1 MENHTKHVLLIED
14 NPGDADLVRLRLV
27 EGKSPVEVNCVG
39 RLSDGLA
46 TLSSQVPSVILLDL
60 NLPDCHGAETFRR
73 VLEHAPG
80 VPIVVL
86 SGQDDEAL
94 ADKAVNQGVQ
104 DYLVKGD
111 ITAKHLERSIRYAV
125 ERQALLR
132 ALEITRKQQLE
143 FKNQFLS
150 HVSHEL
156 RTPLTCIHQYVTLIA
171 DGLAGPV
178 APEQA
183 DHLKTVLKS
192 VNQLHAMIRD
202 LLEATR
208 AESGKLRVE
217 PRCIAMGDLVK
228 QAVAMMQLSAQEK
241 HVGLEVGLDHRIPL
255 VHADPDR
262 VLEVLINLIDNA
274 IKFTA
279 PDGAVMVKACM
290 VETDPNT
297 VYVSVTDTG
306 RGIAPEA
313 KAMIFERLYQDPES
327 VDNNRSGLGL
337 GLFICKEIVRL
348 HQGRIWVASEP
359 GQGSTFTFTLPIY
372 SLAKL
377 LQPVVTHHEQLRP
390 AFTLLQ
396 VELRPNANPP
406 RGNWQGTWQKC
417 LETLQRC
424 VYLDKDL
431 VLPPLGSAGLSETFF
446 VVASTDLNHSGIITM
461 RIREQLE
468 RMTDLKSKGTLTIT
482 TTPIEVSPA
491 APEEPLAQQVQRV
504 ADSVNAMIMRIVGQ
518 ESARRESDLP
528 AAPIFTTPIFRG
540 KSTN

>member
-27 EGKSPVEVNCVG
+27 EGRSPVEVNCVG
-39 RLSDGLA
+39 RLSEGLA
-46 TLSSQVPSVILLDL
+46 TLAKESPTVILLDL
-60 NLPDCHGAETFRR
+60 NLPDCHGAETYRR
-73 VLEHAPG
+73 VLEQAPG

-94 ADKAVNQGVQ
+94 AMKAVNQGVQ

-111 ITAKHLERSIRYAV
+111 ISAKHLERSMRYAV

-132 ALEITRKQQLE
+132 TLEITRKQQLE

-156 RTPLTCIHQYVTLIA
+156 RTPLTCIHQYVSLLA

-217 PRCIAMGDLVK
+217 QRCIAIGDLVR
-228 QAVAMMQLSAQEK
+228 QAVAMMQLAAQEK
-241 HVGLEVGLDHRIPL
+241 HVGLEVGLDQRIPL

-262 VLEVLINLIDNA
+262 VIEVLINLIDNA
-274 IKFTA
+274 IKFTNS
-279 PDGAVMVKACM
+279 DGAVTVKACL
-290 VETDPNT
+290 VETDAGM

-313 KAMIFERLYQDPES
+313 KAMIFERLYQDPDA

-337 GLFICKEIVRL
+337 GLFICKELVRL
-348 HQGRIWVASEP
+348 HQGRIWVSSEP

-372 SLAKL
+372 SLASL
-377 LQPVVTHHEQLRP
+377 LQPVITHEERLRP
-390 AFTLLQ
+390 SLVLIRM
-396 VELRPNANPP
+396 ELKPKANPP
-406 RGNWQGTWQKC
+406 RGNWRETWQKC

-424 VYLDKDL
+424 VYVDKDL
-431 VLPPLGSAGLSETFF
+431 VLPPLGSPGQAETFF
-446 VVASTDLNHSGIITM
+446 VVASTDLSHVEIMTT
-461 RIREQLE
+461 RIRGQIE
-468 RMTDLKSKGTLTIT
+468 RAVDLKSHCTLTIT
-482 TTPIEVSPA
+482 TTPIELSPA
-491 APEEPLAQQVQRV
+491 APEEPLASRVQRV
-504 ADSVNAMIMRIVGQ
+504 ADSVNAMIMTIAGQ
-518 ESARRESDLP
+518 ESAQRRVDLK
-528 AAPIFTTPIFRG
+528 ANFKA
-540 KSTN
+540 

>member
-46 TLSSQVPSVILLDL
+46 TLSKEIPTVILLDL

-73 VLEHAPG
+73 VLEGAPG
-80 VPIVVL
+80 VPVVVL

-94 ADKAVNQGVQ
+94 AIKAVNQGVQ

-111 ITAKHLERSIRYAV
+111 ISAKHLERSIRYAV

-132 ALEITRKQQLE
+132 TLEITRKQQLE

-156 RTPLTCIHQYVTLIA
+156 RTPLTCIHQYVSLLA

-208 AESGKLRVE
+208 AESGKLRID
-217 PRCIAMGDLVK
+217 PRCIAMGDLIK

-241 HVGLEVGLDHRIPL
+241 HVGLELGLDQRIPL

-262 VLEVLINLIDNA
+262 VIEVLINLIDNA

-279 PDGAVMVKACM
+279 PDGAVTVKACM
-290 VETDPNT
+290 VDTDPSM

-313 KAMIFERLYQDPES
+313 KALIFERLYQDPDA

-337 GLFICKEIVRL
+337 GLFISKELIRL
-348 HQGRIWVASEP
+348 HQGRIWVSSEP
-359 GQGSTFTFTLPIY
+359 GQGSTFSFTLPIY
-372 SLAKL
+372 SLASL
-377 LQPVVTHHEQLRP
+377 LLPVVTNHDQLRP
-390 AFTLLQ
+390 AFVLLR
-396 VELRPNANPP
+396 VELKPKVNPP
-406 RGNWQGTWQKC
+406 RGNWRETWQKC

-431 VLPPLGSAGLSETFF
+431 VLPPLGTPGASETFF
-446 VVASTDLNHSGIITM
+446 VVASTDLAHAGIMTT
-461 RIREQLE
+461 RIRGQLD
-468 RMTDLKSKGTLTIT
+468 RIADLNSKGTLTIT
-482 TTPIEVSPA
+482 TEAVELALPSPD
-491 APEEPLAQQVQRV
+491 ETLAQQVQRV
-504 ADSVNAMIMRIVGQ
+504 ADSVNAMIMSVVGQ
-518 ESARRESDLP
+518 ESA
-528 AAPIFTTPIFRG
+528 AQAGTFQTTS
-540 KSTN
+540 KN